1 MNCTPWVEKYRPTN
15 FEDIVLE
22 HDNRILLKNI
32 IDNNHFP
39 NLLLYG
45 PPGTGKTTTIINI
58 IKKYNNTYK
67 QNLRNVIH
75 LNASDDRGIDIIR
88 NQINQFVNT
97 KSIFGNGI
105 KFVILDE
112 VDYMTK
118 NAQQALRYLIQQH
131 SNEIR
136 FCLICNYISKIDKS
150 LQNEFI
156 KLCFSNLPEKDIFIF
171 LKNIIFKEKLKLSDS
186 NLKHIQYKFN
196 SDIRS
201 MINYIQTNHNNICIN
216 NIITKKIWENLIKM
230 FKDKKNKTKPIMT
243 YIKNYCIKNNISIK
257 SFISKFIKYHITY
270 KEYSMNKEWL
280 NFFQNIIHSTNSKDS
295 IILNYFV
302 EKLYDLYCSL

>member
-1 MNCTPWVEKYRPTN
+1 MNCTPWVEKYRPTD

-32 IDNNHFP
+32 IYNNHFP

-131 SNEIR
+131 SSEIR

-171 LKNIIFKEKLKLSDS
+171 LKNIISKENLNLDDI

-230 FKDKKNKTKPIMT
+230 FRDKKSKTKPILL
-243 YIKNYCIKNNISIK
+243 YIKNYCIENKISIK
-257 SFISKFIKYHITY
+257 SFISKFIKYHINY
-270 KEYSMNKEWL
+270 KKYSLNKEWL
-280 NFFQNIIHSTNSKDS
+280 NFFQNIIHSTTSKDV
-295 IILNYFV
+295 IVLNYFV